1 MLSVIVLVNLV
12 LLETVSYIAGALGVF
27 VAAIFYILNLRETTK
42 NRKIAFTTNFMQS
55 FYSKENS
62 RRFIDLL
69 HMRWN
74 DHADYLNKYDSQAN
88 PENFADRWSFLGML
102 DVLGYQYKTG
112 LVDIDTLYDLNW
124 SPVLQLWIKFKPVID
139 EYKKSD
145 YGKDTYANFE
155 LLAHELWRLKME
167 RDPLWKEH
175 EGGGLG
181 ITAEEYEKAFA
192 KK

>member
-1 MLSVIVLVNLV
+1 MVDLV
-12 LLETVSYIAGALGVF
+12 LLQSVSY
-27 VAAIFYILNLRETTK
+27 VAAAIGVCVAAFYYAFTLRETTR
-42 NRKIAFTTNFMQS
+42 NRKIAYTTNFMQQ

-69 HMRWN
+69 GMRWT
-74 DHADYLNKYDSQAN
+74 DHADYMSKYDSRVN

-124 SPVLQLWIKFKPVID
+124 APVLQIWIKFRPIIE

-145 YGKDTYANFE
+145 YGKDQYANLE
-155 LLAHELWRLKME
+155 LLARELWRLKME
-167 RDPLWKEH
+167 RDPEWKEH
-175 EGGGLG
+175 GGGLG
-181 ITAEEYEKAFA
+181 LPPEEYEKAFA
-192 KK
+192 EK

>member
-1 MLSVIVLVNLV
+1 MLVTAASV
-12 LLETVSYIAGALGVF
+12 S
-27 VAAIFYILNLRETTK
+27 VAAIYYMINLRETTR
-42 NRKIAFTTNFMQS
+42 NRKISFTTTFMQN

-69 HMRWN
+69 GMRWAN
-74 DHADYLNKYDSQAN
+74 WDDYLKKYDSRVN

-102 DVLGYQYKTG
+102 DVLGYQYKAG

-124 SPVLQLWIKFKPVID
+124 SPVLQMWIKFKPIID

-145 YGKDTYANFE
+145 YGRDTYANFE
-155 LLAHELWRLKME
+155 LLARKLWELKME
-167 RDPLWKEH
+167 RDPEWKMH
-175 EGGGLG
+175 HGGGLG
-181 ITAEEYEKAFA
+181 GIDPDEYDKAFT